1 MGSKDGILCFTSA
14 TASTQAHS
22 LLGYNV
28 ANSRSLDDKLRH
40 DMMKM
45 KRFYICWSA
54 QLSDTAFIYD
64 VLGACLVYRV
74 LTLISHPHSKRH
86 ILQTSPNK
94 DDLAFILVSLIR
106 ALYVNDVKDLPYAL
120 HNPCSPVCDGYI
132 AL

>member
-1 MGSKDGILCFTSA
+1 MFGGANGAERKWSILICDCDLRMMYVRTLAFPPMGSKDGILCFTSA

-54 QLSDTAFIYD
+54 QLSMTMH
-64 VLGACLVYRV
+64 L
-74 LTLISHPHSKRH
+74 SMMS
-86 ILQTSPNK
+86 
-94 DDLAFILVSLIR
+94 
-106 ALYVNDVKDLPYAL
+106 
-120 HNPCSPVCDGYI
+120 
-132 AL
+132 